1 MFPVAVTSFQI
12 TDVTAVSI
20 KVQWV
25 TGFNGGFDQTFT
37 IRYENVA
44 SGVIMEKTVADIG
57 LGSGQL
63 ITENITDGID
73 PETLYHLTIISGN
86 QLGETVGGQASTAT
100 LGNMRF
106 GMLC

>member
-1 MFPVAVTSFQI
+1 M
-12 TDVTAVSI
+12 TAVSI

-25 TGFNGGFDQTFT
+25 TGFNGGLDQTFT

-44 SGVIMEKTVADIG
+44 SGLIMEKTVADTGI
-57 LGSGQL
+57 GSGQL

-73 PETLYHLTIISGN
+73 PETQYHLTIISVN
-86 QLGETVGGQASTAT
+86 QLGETIGGQASTT
-100 LGNMRF
+100 SLGNMRF